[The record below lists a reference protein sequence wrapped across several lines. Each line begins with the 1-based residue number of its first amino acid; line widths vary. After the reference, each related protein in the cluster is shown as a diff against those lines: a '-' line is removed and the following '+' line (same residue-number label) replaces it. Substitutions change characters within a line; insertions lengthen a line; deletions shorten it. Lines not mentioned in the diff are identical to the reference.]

1 MSLLFWPS
9 LGLKIILIDDFGAG
23 DAPDYFNELKGR
35 STVPTVVMKR
45 ILSEASQ
52 ELGLITSRATAIE
65 GLSADSKR

>member
-1 MSLLFWPS
+1 MM
-9 LGLKIILIDDFGAG
+9 IIVDFGAG
-23 DAPDYFNELKGR
+23 DAPDFFNELEGR
-35 STVPTVVMKR
+35 STVPTVVTKR